1 MIEQMYPYK
10 ILFVEDENAI
20 RENYITY
27 LKMFFNEVHEASD
40 GEEAYKFYELH
51 KPDILIVDI
60 NIPKM
65 NGLELLKK
73 IRQNDMTT
81 KAIIMTAHSDN
92 SFLFEAVTLKLTKY
106 LVKPVNRKDLKDA
119 LELVIDELLNFDIQ
133 SIQKIELPE
142 NYSWDLTI
150 KELKHYNKIVDLTNK
165 EKLFLDLLLSKKNKV
180 FSYDDIFEYVW
191 NFEDEIN
198 LNGLKNLV
206 KRLRKKV
213 PENLILNVFNEGY
226 KINI

>member
-1 MIEQMYPYK
+1 
-10 ILFVEDENAI
+10 
-20 RENYITY
+20 
-27 LKMFFNEVHEASD
+27 
-40 GEEAYKFYELH
+40 
-51 KPDILIVDI
+51 
-60 NIPKM
+60 
-65 NGLELLKK
+65 
-73 IRQNDMTT
+73 MTT

-133 SIQKIELPE
+133 SIRKIELPE

-180 FSYDDIFEYVW
+180 FTYDDIFEYVW

>member
-1 MIEQMYPYK
+1 
-10 ILFVEDENAI
+10 
-20 RENYITY
+20 
-27 LKMFFNEVHEASD
+27 
-40 GEEAYKFYELH
+40 
-51 KPDILIVDI
+51 
-60 NIPKM
+60 
-65 NGLELLKK
+65 
-73 IRQNDMTT
+73 RQNDMAT

-142 NYSWDLTI
+142 KYSWDLTI

-180 FSYDDIFEYVW
+180 FTYDDIFEYVW

>member
-1 MIEQMYPYK
+1 M
-10 ILFVEDENAI
+10 A
-20 RENYITY
+20 
-27 LKMFFNEVHEASD
+27 
-40 GEEAYKFYELH
+40 
-51 KPDILIVDI
+51 
-60 NIPKM
+60 
-65 NGLELLKK
+65 
-73 IRQNDMTT
+73 T
-81 KAIIMTAHSDN
+81 KAIVMTAHSDN

-142 NYSWDLTI
+142 KYSWDLTI

-180 FSYDDIFEYVW
+180 FTYDDIFEYVW

>member
-1 MIEQMYPYK
+1 
-10 ILFVEDENAI
+10 
-20 RENYITY
+20 
-27 LKMFFNEVHEASD
+27 
-40 GEEAYKFYELH
+40 
-51 KPDILIVDI
+51 
-60 NIPKM
+60 
-65 NGLELLKK
+65 
-73 IRQNDMTT
+73 DMAT

-142 NYSWDLTI
+142 KYSWDLTI

-180 FSYDDIFEYVW
+180 FTYDDIFEYVW

>member
-1 MIEQMYPYK
+1 
-10 ILFVEDENAI
+10 
-20 RENYITY
+20 
-27 LKMFFNEVHEASD
+27 
-40 GEEAYKFYELH
+40 
-51 KPDILIVDI
+51 
-60 NIPKM
+60 
-65 NGLELLKK
+65 
-73 IRQNDMTT
+73 
-81 KAIIMTAHSDN
+81 AHSDN